1 MLGVRA
7 LTDPEGFTKQFKDA
21 AGTKTSKALALRCG
35 LLNLQVAALQ
45 VAACNADM
53 KARVAAMPCERAS
66 VPAAMLCQRGA
77 CPPAHALTRLPAGRR
92 P

>member
-1 MLGVRA
+1 VLGVRA
-7 LTDPEGFTKQFKDA
+7 LSNPDGFAKQFSDA

-53 KARVAAMPCERAS
+53 KARARCRTGVHNILR
-66 VPAAMLCQRGA
+66 PAY
-77 CPPAHALTRLPAGRR
+77 LPARAQLPR
-92 P
+92 